1 MKPIRHLVCMAL
13 CGAICG
19 VGGGATAQ
27 SYPIKP
33 VRMVVPWPPGGA
45 TDIFARMLAEPL
57 SRALGQQVI
66 VDNRGGSNG
75 IIGAEA
81 VARAVPDGYTIM
93 FHIITSHVTNPA
105 VYKKLNYDTLNDFA
119 PVTQTAWTPM
129 VIALHPAFPPKTVSE
144 LVALAKARPAQ
155 VDYASFGIG
164 SMSHLAGE
172 MFNGMAKVRLT
183 HIPYKGGAAAL
194 IDTIA
199 GHVQV
204 NFAGIAP
211 SLPHVHGGKLRA
223 LAVTGKARSKQ
234 LPEVPTVAATRGLE
248 NYEATNT
255 FATWAPAK
263 TPPDIITRLHGAMVN
278 VMQTTEFK
286 QRLEREGASD
296 PIGNTPEQMAATLR
310 ADMEKLTKLARAAG
324 VEPQ

>member
-1 MKPIRHLVCMAL
+1 MTL
-13 CGAICG
+13 CGGACG
-19 VGGGATAQ
+19 VAAQ
-27 SYPIKP
+27 AYPLKP

-45 TDIFARMLAEPL
+45 TDILGRTLAEPL
-57 SRALGQQVI
+57 SRALGQTVI

-81 VARAVPDGYTIM
+81 VARALPDGYTIM

-119 PVTQTAWTPM
+119 PITRIAWTPM
-129 VIALHPAFPPKTVSE
+129 VIVLHPAFPPKTVSD
-144 LVALAKARPAQ
+144 LVTLAKSRPGQ

-172 MFNGMAKVRLT
+172 LFNGMANVRLV
-183 HIPYKGGAAAL
+183 HVPYKGGAAAL

-199 GHVQV
+199 GHVPL
-204 NFAGIAP
+204 NFAGITP
-211 SLPHVHGGKLRA
+211 SLPHINAGKLRA
-223 LAVTGKARSKQ
+223 LAVTGKVRSKQ
-234 LPEVPTVAATRGLE
+234 LPEVPTIAATRGLD

-263 TPPDIITRLHGAMVN
+263 IPPEIIARLNNAIVK
-278 VMQTTEFK
+278 VMQTPEFK
-286 QRLEREGASD
+286 QRLEREGASE
-296 PIGNTPEQMAATLR
+296 PIGDTPEQMAAAVR
-310 ADMEKLTKLARAAG
+310 AEMAKLTRLVKTAG

>member
-1 MKPIRHLVCMAL
+1 MKKIQQLVCMAM
-13 CGAICG
+13 CGAACG
-19 VGGGATAQ
+19 VAAQ
-27 SYPIKP
+27 TYPAKP
-33 VRMVVPWPPGGA
+33 IRMVVPWPPGGA

-81 VARAVPDGYTIM
+81 VARAAPDGYTLM
-93 FHIITSHVTNPA
+93 FHVMTSHLINPA

-119 PVTQTAWTPM
+119 PITQLTWTPM
-129 VIALHPAFPPKTVSE
+129 VITVHPAFPPKTVAE
-144 LVALAKARPAQ
+144 LVTLAKSRPGQ

-172 MFNGMAKVRLT
+172 MFNSMAHVRLT

-194 IDTIA
+194 IDNIA
-199 GHVQV
+199 GHVPV

-211 SLPHVHGGKLRA
+211 ALPHIHGGKLRA
-223 LAVTGKARSKQ
+223 LAVTGKVRSKQ
-234 LPEVPTVAATRGLE
+234 LPEVPMVASTRALE

-255 FATWAPAK
+255 FAAWAPAK
-263 TPPDIITRLHGAMVN
+263 TPPDIINRLHGAMVN
-278 VMQTTEFK
+278 AMQTTEFK

-296 PIGNTPEQMAATLR
+296 PIGNMPEQMAATLR
-310 ADMEKLTKLARAAG
+310 ADMAKLTQLAKAAG

>member
-1 MKPIRHLVCMAL
+1 MKTIRHLVCVTL
-13 CGAICG
+13 CGVACG
-19 VGGGATAQ
+19 VAAHA
-27 SYPIKP
+27 YPLKP
-33 VRMVVPWPPGGA
+33 IRMVVPWPPGGA
-45 TDIFARMLAEPL
+45 TDILGRTLAEPL
-57 SRALGQQVI
+57 SRALGQTVI

-81 VARAVPDGYTIM
+81 VARALPDGYTIM

-119 PVTQTAWTPM
+119 PITRIAWTPM
-129 VIALHPAFPPKTVSE
+129 VIVLHPAFPPKTVSD
-144 LVALAKARPAQ
+144 LVTLAKSRPGQ

-172 MFNGMAKVRLT
+172 LFNGMANVRLV
-183 HIPYKGGAAAL
+183 HVPYKGGAAAL

-199 GHVQV
+199 GHVPL
-204 NFAGIAP
+204 NFAGITP
-211 SLPHVHGGKLRA
+211 SLPHINAGKLRA
-223 LAVTGKARSKQ
+223 LAVTGKVRSKQ
-234 LPEVPTVAATRGLE
+234 LPEVPTVAATRGLD

-263 TPPDIITRLHGAMVN
+263 IPPEIIARLHNAIVK
-278 VMQTTEFK
+278 VMQTPEFK
-286 QRLEREGASD
+286 QRLEREGASE
-296 PIGNTPEQMAATLR
+296 PIGDTPEQMAAAVR
-310 ADMEKLTKLARAAG
+310 AEMAKLTRLVKTAG

>member
-1 MKPIRHLVCMAL
+1 MKTIRHLVCMTL
-13 CGAICG
+13 CGGACG
-19 VGGGATAQ
+19 VAAQ
-27 SYPIKP
+27 AYPLKP

-45 TDIFARMLAEPL
+45 TDILGRTLAEPL
-57 SRALGQQVI
+57 SRALGQTVI

-81 VARAVPDGYTIM
+81 VARALPDGYTIM

-119 PVTQTAWTPM
+119 PITRIAWTPM
-129 VIALHPAFPPKTVSE
+129 VIVLHPAFPPKTVSD
-144 LVALAKARPAQ
+144 LVTLAKSRPGQ

-172 MFNGMAKVRLT
+172 LFNGMANVRLV
-183 HIPYKGGAAAL
+183 HVPYKGGAAAL

-199 GHVQV
+199 GHVPL
-204 NFAGIAP
+204 NFAGITP
-211 SLPHVHGGKLRA
+211 SLPHINAGKLRA
-223 LAVTGKARSKQ
+223 LAVTGKVRSKQ
-234 LPEVPTVAATRGLE
+234 LPEVPTVAATRGLD

-263 TPPDIITRLHGAMVN
+263 IPPEIIARLNNAIVK
-278 VMQTTEFK
+278 VMQTPEFK
-286 QRLEREGASD
+286 QRLEREGASE
-296 PIGNTPEQMAATLR
+296 PIGDTPEQMAAAVR
-310 ADMEKLTKLARAAG
+310 AEMAKLTRLVKTAG